1 MKRALFAALALSAMT
16 APASSQV
23 IDSGSNET
31 QLQID
36 RGAPYAIRS
45 CQREFGGSFSDV
57 CYNQVTNSMLWLGPL
72 PSPLTRS
79 KERVVQVKCDPCRVD
94 YNAGSTRGKIAAEY
108 CPKVETL
115 PNILSIAAD

>member
-1 MKRALFAALALSAMT
+1 MKRALFAALALSAIS

-23 IDSGSNET
+23 VDSGFNAT

-79 KERVVQVKCDPCRVD
+79 KERVVQVKCDRRVD

-108 CPKVETL
+108 CPKVVTL